1 VGLRWLQPGET
12 TRYLGFH
19 IGYQVS
25 AEKRFEEILHTLRKK
40 LAYWCITH
48 LSLASRD
55 LIANQVLLSSLW
67 YIASCWS
74 PHLRS
79 IAKVVALIRNYIW
92 SGEDGSRACP
102 AKVAW
107 STLILAKNCEGLKL
121 IDPEL
126 QMKALLVKLFV
137 RGLLPG
143 PAPWR
148 CLILHRIKSLSP
160 KKGGA

>member
-1 VGLRWLQPGET
+1 
-12 TRYLGFH
+12 
-19 IGYQVS
+19 
-25 AEKRFEEILHTLRKK
+25 
-40 LAYWCITH
+40 LANRI
-48 LSLASRD
+48 

-74 PHLRS
+74 PYMRS
-79 IAKVVALIRNYIW
+79 IAKVVALIHNYIW

-107 STLILAKNCEGLKL
+107 SSLILPKNCGGLKL

-126 QMKALLVKLFV
+126 QMKALLVKLLI
-137 RGLLPG
+137 RGLLLG

-148 CLILHRIKSLSP
+148 YLITHRIKMLIPTRGGSWPASSHYLLFVV
-160 KKGGA
+160 KTKGAGLEF